1 MVTLR
6 CSKGARPPDLQK
18 KTSGKSKKGTDKP
31 KGLGYNIIKGK
42 ENPPNQKG
50 LDTLATT
57 KKMTTREMFEQIKSH
72 LTDPAEVAFVEHEL
86 ELLAK
91 KNSGEKKPTAQ
102 QVANDGIKTAIAE
115 GMTANRLYTVT
126 ELIKEIPECAELT
139 NQRVSALLRQ
149 MIADGTVVKTV
160 DKRKSY
166 FQIVE

>member
-1 MVTLR
+1 MF
-6 CSKGARPPDLQK
+6 P
-18 KTSGKSKKGTDKP
+18 
-31 KGLGYNIIKGK
+31 I
-42 ENPPNQKG
+42 
-50 LDTLATT
+50 LAVV
-57 KKMTTREMFEQIKSH
+57 RNEQRQRSSH
-72 LTDPAEVAFVEHEL
+72 SFTVFNAVWNRLV
-86 ELLAK
+86 
-91 KNSGEKKPTAQ
+91 
-102 QVANDGIKTAIAE
+102 VANHNMSAVFKCNGIKTAIAD

>member
-1 MVTLR
+1 M
-6 CSKGARPPDLQK
+6 
-18 KTSGKSKKGTDKP
+18 
-31 KGLGYNIIKGK
+31 
-42 ENPPNQKG
+42 
-50 LDTLATT
+50 ATT
-57 KKMTTREMFEQIKSH
+57 KMTKRDYFTAILTKYP
-72 LTDPAEVAFVEHEL
+72 LTDDEKAFVEHEL
-86 ELLAK
+86 ELLTK
-91 KNSGEKKPTAQ
+91 KNSADKKPTAQ

-139 NQRVSALLRQ
+139 NQRVTARLRQ